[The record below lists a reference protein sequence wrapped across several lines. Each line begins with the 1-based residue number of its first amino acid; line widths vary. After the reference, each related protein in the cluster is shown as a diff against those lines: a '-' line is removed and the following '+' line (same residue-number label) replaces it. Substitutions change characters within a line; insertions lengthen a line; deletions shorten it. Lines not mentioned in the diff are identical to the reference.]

1 MAEEELPVSAA
12 LHAAAPPPL
21 RGGGEGAGGAARAPG
36 HRQRG
41 QQQQQPGQVGRLLH
55 VSRPAPPWCG
65 FSFVLSRNDDEYAMA
80 DPGSE
85 PESDSDFEYE
95 GRGAKRGKGR
105 KSAVKTKP
113 TRSGRSSGRRL
124 EDEMPRTPVTDRE
137 CRRVMAVTTELL
149 ELEICFR
156 FIASLEARN
165 ASNPGNPAALHD
177 SLLGMMTLSLRY
189 AAVKSLRVCYY
200 PRLPRR

>member
-1 MAEEELPVSAA
+1 
-12 LHAAAPPPL
+12 
-21 RGGGEGAGGAARAPG
+21 
-36 HRQRG
+36 
-41 QQQQQPGQVGRLLH
+41 
-55 VSRPAPPWCG
+55 
-65 FSFVLSRNDDEYAMA
+65 MA

-137 CRRVMAVTTELL
+137 CRHVMAVTTELL
-149 ELEICFR
+149 ELQICFR
-156 FIASLEARN
+156 VIASLQARN
-165 ASNPGNPAALHD
+165 ASNPGNPAAPND
-177 SLLGMMTLSLRY
+177 SLLGMRTLLLRSK
-189 AAVKSLRVCYY
+189 AVISQ
-200 PRLPRR
+200 

>member
-1 MAEEELPVSAA
+1 M
-12 LHAAAPPPL
+12 
-21 RGGGEGAGGAARAPG
+21 
-36 HRQRG
+36 
-41 QQQQQPGQVGRLLH
+41 
-55 VSRPAPPWCG
+55 
-65 FSFVLSRNDDEYAMA
+65 LSRNDDEYAMA

-137 CRRVMAVTTELL
+137 CRYVMAVTMK
-149 ELEICFR
+149 F
-156 FIASLEARN
+156 
-165 ASNPGNPAALHD
+165 
-177 SLLGMMTLSLRY
+177 
-189 AAVKSLRVCYY
+189 
-200 PRLPRR
+200 

>member
-1 MAEEELPVSAA
+1 
-12 LHAAAPPPL
+12 
-21 RGGGEGAGGAARAPG
+21 
-36 HRQRG
+36 
-41 QQQQQPGQVGRLLH
+41 
-55 VSRPAPPWCG
+55 
-65 FSFVLSRNDDEYAMA
+65 MA

-177 SLLGMMTLSLRY
+177 SLLGMMTLLLRSES
-189 AAVKSLRVCYY
+189 VKSLRVYYY